1 MLKSN
6 YIGLYMIYAQDLM
19 VVVCVR

>member
-6 YIGLYMIYAQDLM
+6 YIGLYMMLRI
-19 VVVCVR
+19 